1 MAKFEN
7 PNDPIQPKGGV
18 YCWYAEK
25 NHLKIAIY
33 VGQAGGRQSFAIR
46 GTLFCGVREVQRNT
60 FSSDSVNSYR
70 TIDVDFIVGT
80 AIVFLEE
87 EHGFECIWR
96 HVDDE
101 PKNEGNWVRSEKP
114 ILQDINGRV
123 KEELRLRKE
132 ERGYWKLAASGS
144 RNGKVRTIS
153 EAQGEIRKRVK
164 VLMNEKVSEL
174 SLMA

>member
-7 PNDPIQPKGGV
+7 PNDPMQPKGGV
-18 YCWYAEK
+18 YCWYAKK
-25 NHLKIAIY
+25 NKLKIAIY

-46 GTLFCGVREVQRNT
+46 GTLFRGVSEVQRNT

-80 AIVFLEE
+80 AIAFLEV

-101 PKNEGNWVRSEKP
+101 PKNEGNWVRAEKP

-123 KEELRLRKE
+123 KEKLRLRNEDKDH
-132 ERGYWKLAASGS
+132 WKL
-144 RNGKVRTIS
+144 
-153 EAQGEIRKRVK
+153 
-164 VLMNEKVSEL
+164 VLL
-174 SLMA
+174 RHL